1 MSEVQISQPSLSL
14 ILLSI
19 YKLFILIY
27 KLIVIGID
35 PSGKNFWSSNFLTAI
50 LFNTSEYTYI

>member
-14 ILLSI
+14 IILSI

-35 PSGKNFWSSNFLTAI
+35 PLKKKNFWSSNFLTVI
-50 LFNTSEYTYI
+50 LFNTAEYI